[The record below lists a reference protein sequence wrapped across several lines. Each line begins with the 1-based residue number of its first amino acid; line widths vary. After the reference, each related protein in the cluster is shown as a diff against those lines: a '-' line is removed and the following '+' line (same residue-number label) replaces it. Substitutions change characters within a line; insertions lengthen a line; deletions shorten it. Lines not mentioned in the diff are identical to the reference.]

1 MNSVRVSLGHCAQF
15 WESFFFFGGGACTE
29 PKRVFLIINGGHFQK
44 RNQVVPETCAEDL
57 KTDISSQDST

>member
-15 WESFFFFGGGACTE
+15 WENLGGEVCTE
-29 PKRVFLIINGGHFQK
+29 PKRVFLILYRGHFQK
-44 RNQVVPETCAEDL
+44 RNQEVVPETCAEDL